1 SGKGGRHRMHNA
13 AARRSRIPMVAR
25 SLGVVSFLLTAAFL
39 AAALFPNLK
48 IGTALGAFFVL
59 VTATALLVSLLVV
72 PLPKAPW
79 TARAAQ
85 HTLVA
90 LLLAL
95 GVTILPRAA
104 PLWLPLVILVIF
116 ISSSESFWWTTV
128 LGVASGLLLAA
139 ATRPPTPLDFL
150 ALVLGLG
157 GTALASSL
165 AFARLKTRS
174 VELHRAIVK
183 MRQGADFL
191 ETEID
196 PDKTY
201 RGAVRRKE
209 GPALHRVSE
218 EARTLR
224 DLDRSAH
231 LTRTLSPFLK
241 LAREMNHAHA
251 ALFFDIDH
259 SRNGAFLRAKDGP
272 DEIFGEAVLP
282 LNADPVGFVLDRGR
296 AFYATDFRSLL
307 WSLPYYKSQVRI
319 GTLLAVPVR
328 VRGAISGVLLV
339 DHEESQALSEAEG
352 VLQLLAHLISQ
363 VVENERETL
372 AHAEREVEFEAAASA
387 SQSLALA
394 TEVTEIHQFVA
405 RAAKEMAPKTIG
417 AGLVRLRGETIEGLP
432 GMSEQFQEWMGT
444 GTNVADRTWIAWYL
458 TGHPEA
464 LRIDTPRDRGLPLFR
479 PGGGLP
485 GETLLVQPLLIR
497 NRLQGALV
505 AVGERGAFDASV
517 GRVISLMSNQAAAAI
532 DLIELLEANRRLALH
547 DGLTNLLNRRA
558 FDEALDRA
566 VSQANRTGQPLSL
579 LMIDLDHFKRLNDTY
594 GHTVGDIAL
603 QAAAAEIGLQV
614 RGGDV
619 AARYGGE
626 EFAIVLPDTDGAAA
640 FRMAE
645 RLRKALVERVIK
657 AGDERIQV
665 TASCGV
671 SGTDLGYATPE
682 ALLHSADE
690 ALYASK
696 ETGRN
701 RTSLAGAPRK

>member
-1 SGKGGRHRMHNA
+1 MQNA
-13 AARRSRIPMVAR
+13 AAQRSRIPAIAR
-25 SLGVVSFLLTAAFL
+25 GLSILSFVLSALFL
-39 AAALFPNLK
+39 AAPFVPGLK
-48 IGTALGAFFVL
+48 IGAALAAVFVL
-59 VTATALLVSLLVV
+59 ITATALLVSLLVV

-79 TARAAQ
+79 IARAAQ

-95 GVTILPRAA
+95 GTTILPKAT
-104 PLWLPLVILVIF
+104 PVWLPLVVLVIF
-116 ISSSESFWWTTV
+116 ISSSESLRWTAM
-128 LGVASGLLLAA
+128 LGIGSGLLLAGA
-139 ATRPPTPLDFL
+139 SRPPGPMDFL
-150 ALVLGLG
+150 ADVLGLG

-165 AFARLKTRS
+165 AFARLKAKS
-174 VELHRAIVK
+174 VELGRTITK

-196 PDKTY
+196 PDKTF
-201 RGAVRRKE
+201 RGTVRKKD
-209 GPALHRVSE
+209 GPALHKVSE

-231 LTRTLSPFLK
+231 LTRTLAPFLK

-272 DEIFGEAVLP
+272 DEIFEEAVLP
-282 LNADPVGFVLDRGR
+282 LNTDPVGFVLERGR

-307 WSLPYYKSQVRI
+307 WSLPYYKAHVHI

-328 VRGAISGVLLV
+328 VRGAISGVLVV

-352 VLQLLAHLISQ
+352 VLQLLAHLIAQ

-372 AHAEREVEFEAAASA
+372 AHAEREVEFEAAAFA
-387 SQSLALA
+387 SQSLAVI

-405 RAAKEMAPKTIG
+405 RSVKEMAPKTIG
-417 AGLVRLRGETIEGLP
+417 AGLVRLRGEIIEGLP
-432 GMSEQFQEWMGT
+432 GMSEQFQEWVGAA
-444 GTNVADRTWIAWYL
+444 TNVSDRTWMAWYL
-458 TGHPEA
+458 TGVAES
-464 LRIDTPRDRGLPLFR
+464 LRIDTPKDRGLPLFR
-479 PGGGLP
+479 MGGGLP
-485 GETLLVQPLLIR
+485 GEALLVQPLRIR

-505 AVGERGAFDASV
+505 AIGERGAFDASV

-532 DLIELLEANRRLALH
+532 DLIELLESNRRLALH

-558 FDEALDRA
+558 FDESLERA
-566 VSQANRTGQPLSL
+566 VAQANRAGQPLSL
-579 LMIDLDHFKRLNDTY
+579 LMIDLDHFKQLNDTY

-603 QAAAAEIGLQV
+603 QAAAAEISLQV
-614 RGGDV
+614 RGGDL

-626 EFAIVLPDTDGAAA
+626 EFAVVLPDTDGAAA

-645 RLRKALVERVIK
+645 RVRKALADRVIK
-657 AGDERIQV
+657 VGEQVIQV

-671 SGTDLGYATPE
+671 SGTDLGYATPDR
-682 ALLHSADE
+682 LLHSADE